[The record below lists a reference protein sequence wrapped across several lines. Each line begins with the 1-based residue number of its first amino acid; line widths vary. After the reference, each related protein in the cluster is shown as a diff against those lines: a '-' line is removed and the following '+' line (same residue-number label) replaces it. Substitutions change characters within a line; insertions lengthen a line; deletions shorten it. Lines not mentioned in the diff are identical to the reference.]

1 VCGRNKEKAK
11 TKKRK
16 KKLTNKMSIQGTV
29 VGSERQRE
37 RDPRKIRN
45 YTQGK
50 EHIKSIYIYIQKFQ
64 RRSSI

>member
-16 KKLTNKMSIQGTV
+16 KKLTNKMSIKGTV

-37 RDPRKIRN
+37 IPEK
-45 YTQGK
+45 
-50 EHIKSIYIYIQKFQ
+50 
-64 RRSSI
+64 